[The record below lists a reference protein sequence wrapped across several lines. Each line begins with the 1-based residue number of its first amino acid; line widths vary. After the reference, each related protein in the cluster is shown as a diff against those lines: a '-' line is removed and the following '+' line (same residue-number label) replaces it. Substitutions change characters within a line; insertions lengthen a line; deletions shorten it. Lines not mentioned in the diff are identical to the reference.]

1 MQNDKL
7 TELISRHLSGE
18 ASEEE
23 LAQLHAHLANHP
35 QDQYFFDILSNY
47 WQSHNNDNNPND
59 TTASG
64 NHFNQLMEKA
74 LREDEETPIV
84 VQRPLV
90 HLMKRRWWQYAAAAV
105 LIIGP
110 AYWLWSGSSKTA
122 TATTSPKKNEITAN
136 KGARSKLRL
145 PDGTTV
151 WLNSDSK
158 LTYNDHFN
166 GSVREVEL
174 TGEGFFDVV
183 KDPRHPFIVHT
194 SGIDIRVLG
203 TAFNVKS
210 YPQSNTIEATLIR
223 GLIEVARK
231 DSPDGPKVYL
241 HPHEKLVYRK
251 EDSTFTAT
259 TDKSHVTAN
268 ATETNMAISSVPHNL
283 PDSTLPETAWVYNKL
298 MFNGESFQEMAD
310 KMERWFNVKMV
321 LEDEKVANYRFRV
334 IFENETIEQALQA
347 LQLTASFNYKI
358 NQDHEVHIYKTR

>member
-23 LAQLHAHLANHP
+23 LEQLHAHLAAHP

-47 WQSHNNDNNPND
+47 WQSHNNDIQPND

-64 NHFNQLMEKA
+64 SHFNQLMEKA
-74 LREDEETPIV
+74 LREEQEAHTIHY
-84 VQRPLV
+84 RPLV
-90 HLMKRRWWQYAAAAV
+90 HLMRKRWWQYVAAAAV
-105 LIIGP
+105 FIAGP
-110 AYWLWSGSSKTA
+110 TYLLWPANSKTA
-122 TATTSPKKNEITAN
+122 TTSAPKKNEITAH

-166 GSVREVEL
+166 GPVREVEL

-183 KDPRHPFIVHT
+183 KDPSHPFIVHT

-251 EDSTFTAT
+251 EDSTFSASV
-259 TDKSHVTAN
+259 DKPHAAST
-268 ATETNMAISSVPHNL
+268 TETNMAISSVPRNQ

-298 MFNGESFQEMAD
+298 MFNGESFGEMAD

-334 IFENETIEQALQA
+334 IFENETIEQALHA